1 MTIGKKILELRT
13 QKELTQKQLSDMC
26 GFSQSA
32 LNLWENDKRKPK
44 IESLHKIAD
53 VLNVSISDLV
63 GDNYDAILK
72 DSLSLPNMND
82 EVELMDYVQQI
93 WSECGFSSL
102 NPPRSKKDMRKIGEA
117 EAKYTLLKRFEMLN
131 LKGKQE
137 AASQIGLLT
146 KIPEYRT
153 GKNKKNPPKPPQ
165 E

>member
-63 GDNYDAILK
+63 GNNYDGILK
-72 DSLSLPNMND
+72 DSLSLPNIND
-82 EVELMDYVQQI
+82 EVEYMDYVQQI

-102 NPPRSKKDMRKIGEA
+102 NPPKSEKDRRKITEA
-117 EAKYTLLKRFEMLN
+117 EAKYNLLKLFEMLN
-131 LKGKQE
+131 LKGKQK
-137 AASQIGLLT
+137 AASQIELLT

-153 GKNKKNPPKPPQ
+153 RKSKKNPPQ
-165 E
+165 N

>member
-1 MTIGKKILELRT
+1 MTIGKKILDLRT

-44 IESLHKIAD
+44 IESLRKIAD

-63 GDNYDAILK
+63 GDNYDDISE
-72 DSLSLPNMND
+72 DSAKWTT
-82 EVELMDYVQQI
+82 VEKMVEFESYIQEI
-93 WSECGFSSL
+93 WNECGFSSL
-102 NPPRSKKDMRKIGEA
+102 NPPKTEKDRKKISEA
-117 EAKYTLLKRFEMLN
+117 EAKYKLLERFEMLN

-146 KIPEYRT
+146 KIPEYRAR
-153 GKNKKNPPKPPQ
+153 KSKKNPLQ